1 MNSTLEELKSMN
13 RQMQDLT
20 PILNRLDI
28 LEEKI
33 DALSH
38 QDRDRLTAELN
49 LISTQVGKFKK
60 NFLQKP
66 RKD

>member
-13 RQMQDLT
+13 RQTQDLT

-33 DALSH
+33 DSQSH
-38 QDRDRLTAELN
+38 HNRDILTAEFN
-49 LISTQVGKFKK
+49 L
-60 NFLQKP
+60 L
-66 RKD
+66 